1 MVEFCP
7 DCSNLLRRQFFNGS
21 RILVCR
27 CGFQK
32 DLAPNVEDVKKNA
45 RLKEEA
51 LNNNLIV
58 VSHED
63 KISVHPH
70 VKKFC
75 PKCSSCCFK
84 KYGFIDRQIFTL
96 QGWSHRRCQKYQ
108 CQVCNHIFYNMEL
121 IGMYTIKMI
130 EYVAYMY

>member
-7 DCSNLLRRQFFNGS
+7 DCSNLLRRQLIDGT

-32 DLAPNVEDVKKNA
+32 DFARNVEDVQKDAK
-45 RLKEEA
+45 LKEEA
-51 LNNNLIV
+51 LNKNLIV
-58 VSHED
+58 VTQED

-75 PKCSSCCFK
+75 PKCTSKEAEAWQEQTRSGDEPSTSF
-84 KYGFIDRQIFTL
+84 F
-96 QGWSHRRCQKYQ
+96 RCVECK
-108 CQVCNHIFYNMEL
+108 H
-121 IGMYTIKMI
+121 TWR
-130 EYVAYMY
+130 EY